1 MMSSS
6 VLDQAA
12 FLDRFQQ
19 SLQTMARVVQETDM
33 DGVRGWREHLER
45 ARPAGPISPGWRED
59 VANRR
64 WMQMLVREFMAGE
77 RPFQEAA
84 SRITK
89 HWGGIKQ
96 GLGACLETPVRRTLE
111 ALREAPD
118 RYPLQG
124 CGERI
129 TSTSRLYACLDPER
143 WVVLDSRVS
152 AGFAGLI
159 RVVEGQDVWTDHPGV
174 LESRRPS
181 PVGPVHGFRRI
192 WPSSRSEAFRAFM
205 WTSWACQELAEL
217 VESDTPGVTE
227 GHPDPWKA
235 CHVELVLG
243 RLGSDLSLLAAAP
256 RTTSPEP
263 GD

>member
-1 MMSSS
+1 MSSP

-12 FLDRFQQ
+12 FLARFRP
-19 SLQTMARVVQETDM
+19 SLQTMARA
-33 DGVRGWREHLER
+33 VRESDPEGLCGWRQHLER
-45 ARPAGPISPGWRED
+45 AHPAGPISPGWRED

-64 WMQMLVREFMAGE
+64 WLQTIVLEFLAGK
-77 RPFQEAA
+77 RPFQETA

-96 GLGACLETPVRRTLE
+96 GLGACLETPVRQTLE
-111 ALREAPD
+111 ALSAAPD
-118 RYPLQG
+118 RYPLLG

-129 TSTSRLYACLDPER
+129 TSTSRLYACLDPDR

-159 RVVEGQDVWTDHPGV
+159 RSVDGLDVWTDHPGV

-181 PVGPVHGFRRI
+181 TVGQVPGFRRI

-217 VESDTPGVTE
+217 VESTTPGVSE
-227 GHPDPWKA
+227 GHPEPWKA

-243 RLGSDLSLLAAAP
+243 HLGSAP
-256 RTTSPEP
+256 RPLEAEHPKASPVP